1 MPNSN
6 VQLRMKVAN
15 RIQTHLLESFP
26 VKEEHSNKS
35 SNIYNRFN
43 VSTCCLLSEL
53 VGTGVTNTRT
63 APMVYERIL
72 AYIMA
77 RLDEIQ
83 DVSKNNNGGRPSSAK
98 NDNEDNCILEAVSV
112 LLLQKKSAE
121 SNLLLQSRDRQI
133 LLQKFVETFLLLPR
147 DADLNEERKDN
158 IRVPVISAST
168 VVGRKA
174 TLLACD
180 IILEKVMY
188 CSNLSRSKNIRV
200 GVIKKAW
207 IHEEA
212 DKLFC
217 EEIHAVCVV

>member
-1 MPNSN
+1 
-6 VQLRMKVAN
+6 
-15 RIQTHLLESFP
+15 
-26 VKEEHSNKS
+26 
-35 SNIYNRFN
+35 
-43 VSTCCLLSEL
+43 
-53 VGTGVTNTRT
+53 
-63 APMVYERIL
+63 MVYERIL

-83 DVSKNNNGGRPSSAK
+83 DVSKKNNGGRPSSAK

-121 SNLLLQSRDRQI
+121 SNLLLQSRDHQI
-133 LLQKFVETFLLLPR
+133 LLQKFVETFLLLPW

-200 GVIKKAW
+200 GVIKKTW